1 MENRDIQLPKCIYN
15 IFLYL
20 SCGYITYKKEG
31 FIESVKTI
39 WRLLYID
46 TVKYRYN
53 HWKWFRNRMKKAAKK
68 NGPVAEILLEMA
80 FSDNCDFDKLSN
92 KLKKL
97 ENYENI

>member
-1 MENRDIQLPKCIYN
+1 
-15 IFLYL
+15 
-20 SCGYITYKKEG
+20 
-31 FIESVKTI
+31 
-39 WRLLYID
+39 
-46 TVKYRYN
+46 
-53 HWKWFRNRMKKAAKK
+53 MKKAAKK